1 MHRVALI
8 EAAWQAPEEVLCAF
22 ADEPWA
28 LALLSGGGGPRGRWS
43 YLARRPLR
51 TLTIRPEDPG
61 DAFAEL
67 AALLGPTLEAQ
78 PEGPPF
84 QGGLAGLMSY
94 ELGARLESAGHPG
107 HPDWPQLAS
116 GLYPAVLAFDH
127 QDRRIEAA
135 GELRPVRMAGVA
147 GRFQPRPELVA
158 HQPGH
163 PDWPQLAC
171 GLYPAVLAFDH
182 QDRRVVAVGRG
193 ASDDEAEARARG
205 ALKPLAVS
213 APAAPD
219 FGAPLSDAFEAIT
232 PGETYEHT
240 VAEVVRRIGEG
251 EIFQANAARAWG
263 GRLRPG
269 VRPIDL
275 MRRLQGESPAPFGAY
290 FRLPQRAVVSNSP
303 ERFVRVSAG
312 RGLRVETRPIKGTR
326 PRGADAE
333 ADEALRQELLACEK
347 DRAENLMIVDLMRND
362 LSRVCPP
369 GTVEVTELFKLETF
383 KNVHH
388 LVSAV
393 TGRLADGLKGLDLLE
408 AAFPPGSITGAPKV
422 QAIKVIADYEG
433 PRGPYCGS
441 MFWAGLDGAADSSVL
456 IRTVAL
462 TQGAAGW
469 RYEARAGAGIV
480 ADSDPRL
487 ERLETEAKIDAI
499 RRALLGESA

>member
-94 ELGARLESAGHPG
+94 ELGARLESAGH
-107 HPDWPQLAS
+107 
-116 GLYPAVLAFDH
+116 
-127 QDRRIEAA
+127 
-135 GELRPVRMAGVA
+135 
-147 GRFQPRPELVA
+147 
-158 HQPGH
+158 PGH

-499 RRALLGESA
+499 RRALLGELA

>member
-1 MHRVALI
+1 MHCVALI
-8 EAAWQAPEEVLCAF
+8 EAAWRAPEEVLSAF
-22 ADEPWA
+22 AEEPWA

-43 YLARRPLR
+43 YLARRPVR
-51 TLTIRPEDPG
+51 TLVIQPEDPD

-67 AALLGPTLEAQ
+67 AALLGPTLEADTR
-78 PEGPPF
+78 GPPF

-94 ELGARLESAGHPG
+94 ELGARLESAGH
-107 HPDWPQLAS
+107 A
-116 GLYPAVLAFDH
+116 
-127 QDRRIEAA
+127 
-135 GELRPVRMAGVA
+135 
-147 GRFQPRPELVA
+147 
-158 HQPGH
+158 GH

-182 QDRRVVAVGRG
+182 QDHRLIALGRG
-193 ASDDEAEARARG
+193 GSDDEAEARAQA
-205 ALKPLAVS
+205 ALEPLRS
-213 APAAPD
+213 AQLASWES
-219 FGAPLSDAFEAIT
+219 GPLSDAFEAIT
-232 PGETYEHT
+232 PGEAYEHT
-240 VAEVVRRIGEG
+240 VADVVRRIGEG

-263 GRLRPG
+263 GRLRCG
-269 VRPIDL
+269 ARPIDL
-275 MRRLQGESPAPFGAY
+275 VRRLQAESPAPFGAY
-290 FRLPQRAVVSNSP
+290 FRLPGRAVVSNSP

-312 RGLRVETRPIKGTR
+312 HGLSVETRPIKGTR

-333 ADEALRQELLACEK
+333 ADEALRQELLASEK

-369 GTVEVTELFKLETF
+369 GAVEVTELFKIETF

-393 TGRLADGLKGLDLLE
+393 TGRLAEGLKGLDLLE

-441 MFWAGLDGAADSSVL
+441 MFWAGFDGAADSSVL
-456 IRTVAL
+456 IRTVSLIEDAS
-462 TQGAAGW
+462 GW

-480 ADSDPRL
+480 ADSDPVL

-499 RRALLGESA
+499 RRALLGQTA

>member
-1 MHRVALI
+1 MHRVALM
-8 EAAWQAPEEVLCAF
+8 EAAWQAPDEVLRAF
-22 ADEPWA
+22 AEEPWA

-43 YLARRPLR
+43 YLARRPAR
-51 TLTIRPEDPG
+51 TLAIRPEDPG
-61 DAFAEL
+61 DAFAAL
-67 AALLGPTLEAQ
+67 ADLLGATLEGHPQ
-78 PEGPPF
+78 GPPF

-107 HPDWPQLAS
+107 HPDWPQLA
-116 GLYPAVLAFDH
+116 
-127 QDRRIEAA
+127 
-135 GELRPVRMAGVA
+135 
-147 GRFQPRPELVA
+147 
-158 HQPGH
+158 
-163 PDWPQLAC
+163 C

-182 QDRRVVAVGRG
+182 QDRRVLAVGR
-193 ASDDEAEARARG
+193 ADSDDEAEARARE
-205 ALKPLAVS
+205 ALEPLA
-213 APAAPD
+213 APAPVLPAS
-219 FGAPLSDAFEAIT
+219 GAALSDAFEAIT
-232 PGETYEHT
+232 PGETYERT

-269 VRPIDL
+269 VRPFDL

-290 FRLPQRAVVSNSP
+290 LRLPQRAVVSNSP
-303 ERFVRVSAG
+303 ERFVRVSTG
-312 RGLRVETRPIKGTR
+312 HGLSVETRPIKGTR
-326 PRGADAE
+326 PRGADAR

-369 GTVEVTELFKLETF
+369 GTVEVTELFKIETF

-393 TGRLADGLKGLDLLE
+393 TGRLAEGLKGLDLLE

-441 MFWAGLDGAADSSVL
+441 MFWAGFDGAADSSVL

-462 TQGAAGW
+462 IEDAAGW

-480 ADSDPRL
+480 ADSDPVL

-499 RRALLGESA
+499 RRALLGEAA